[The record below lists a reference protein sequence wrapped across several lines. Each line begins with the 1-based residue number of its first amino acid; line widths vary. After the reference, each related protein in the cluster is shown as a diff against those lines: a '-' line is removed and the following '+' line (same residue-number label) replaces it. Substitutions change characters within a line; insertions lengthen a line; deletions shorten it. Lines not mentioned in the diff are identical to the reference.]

1 MKAENA
7 WKWMPFWVLF
17 STVIFAVWRIQ
28 LALGDPHFAAVEN
41 YYEAAENWDAHM
53 EEVRA
58 SEALGWK
65 VVFQTTH
72 AQSKGNSDVAFV
84 ITDRDGHPVTG
95 LTSHLKAFHN
105 AYPKQFF
112 EPQLLEAIPGTYAT
126 QIPLRR
132 SGIWRWQLQFTRGEE
147 LWSGD
152 LREIVDR
159 EIQVSKS

>member
-1 MKAENA
+1 MKAGTA

-17 STVIFAVWRIQ
+17 VTVIFGAWRIQ
-28 LALGDPHFAAVEN
+28 LVLGDPHFAAVDN

-53 EEVRA
+53 QEVRA

-65 VVFQTTH
+65 VRFQNVH
-72 AQSKGNSDVAFV
+72 AQAQGNCAIAFV
-84 ITDRDGHPVTG
+84 VSDAEG
-95 LTSHLKAFHN
+95 LAVEGLRCHLKAFHN
-105 AYPKQFF
+105 AYPNDFF
-112 EPQLLEAIPGTYAT
+112 EPQLMETAAGTYTA

-147 LWSGD
+147 LWVGD

-159 EIQVSKS
+159 EI